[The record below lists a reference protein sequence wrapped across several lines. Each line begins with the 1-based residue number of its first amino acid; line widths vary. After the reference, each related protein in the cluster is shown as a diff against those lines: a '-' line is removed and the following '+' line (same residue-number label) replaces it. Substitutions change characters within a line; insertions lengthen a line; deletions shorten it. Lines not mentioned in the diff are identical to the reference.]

1 MVSKKEKSIEFL
13 KNCSFYICPICKS
26 KIKVTDN
33 VMSCSNNHN
42 FDISKK
48 GVVCLLNTGKLKTN
62 YTYDKNLF
70 TCRRNFILN
79 GFYNEVYENII
90 KELKDNINILDLGC
104 GEGTHDKLILDN
116 IKTKYK
122 FLGLD
127 YNKDAIEKAIEYADK
142 NTGFITSDVNCLP
155 LNDSSFDVIIN
166 ILSPYYTDEVLRVLK
181 EDGLFIKVIP
191 DKNYLIEL
199 RKELGFNKYEK
210 VDILKNKLEKN
221 FNIVK
226 ETTINKTY
234 NIDKEQLNNLILMTP
249 LIKSKKLKNNKK
261 ENISLN
267 NITINLKVLIMR
279 RK

>member
-1 MVSKKEKSIEFL
+1 MKEILSRIKISDRKKEEV
-13 KNCSFYICPICKS
+13 
-26 KIKVTDN
+26 IKVGWEN
-33 VMSCSNNHN
+33 SNL
-42 FDISKK
+42 IKYGEIKK
-48 GVVCLLNTGKLKTN
+48 
-62 YTYDKNLF
+62 YM
-70 TCRRNFILN
+70 
-79 GFYNEVYENII
+79 ENIT
-90 KELKDNINILDLGC
+90 KNKDKVTLIV
-104 GEGTHDKLILDN
+104 EGN
-116 IKTKYK
+116 RERIKTKYK

-127 YNKDAIEKAIEYADK
+127 YNKDAIENAIDYVNKDI
-142 NTGFITSDVNCLP
+142 GFITSDVNCLP